1 MARTLGMPVNRS
13 GWVPIRLIRQGGEG
27 WVDWCWLGDARFT
40 EPFFDLT
47 IEAAQRRPFN
57 TLFTHRT
64 PLGELGR
71 WYDESPGM
79 APAGFI
85 FHMSRCGSTLISQML
100 AALPDNVVVSE
111 AAPLDRIARADWL
124 PEATRAPGLRWMVSA
139 LGQRRLGC
147 ETRYF
152 IKFDSATAVALPF
165 LRRVFPDVPWT
176 FVIRDP
182 EEVLISHLRDPA
194 AAMSPGMITD
204 VNLVGVP
211 PHEARSLS
219 PEEYAARA
227 IGRLCDCAVAGMDER
242 GLVVNYTELFCG
254 AEWRGTSG
262 LSSRRRSGRAWKKW
276 PVSTPSGPGRS
287 SGRTGKASVWKFRI
301 RCGRQRSDGSGRGIG
316 NWSGSVRES
325 GSAFEEHA
333 VAGFPELAAHYR

>member
-47 IEAAQRRPFN
+47 VEAAQRRPFN

-242 GLVVNYTELFCG
+242 GLVVNYTELPDVLWGGVARHFG
-254 AEWRGTSG
+254 IEFSAEE
-262 LSSRRRSGRAWKKW
+262 RA
-276 PVSTPSGPGRS
+276 RM
-287 SGRTGKASVWKFRI
+287 
-301 RCGRQRSDGSGRGIG
+301 
-316 NWSGSVRES
+316 
-325 GSAFEEHA
+325 EE
-333 VAGFPELAAHYR
+333 VAGFHAKRPRQKFRADGESKRLEVSDTVREAAERWIGPGYRELERIRAGIGKRF